1 MRLTAPDGYTASRSY
16 SVASPPDGSNE
27 LELTV
32 ERLEDGEVSTFLHD
46 VVEVGDELEVRG
58 PIGGWFVWDGD
69 APALLVG
76 GGSGVVPLM
85 AMLRLAARTGRA
97 DLVRLVVSVRTPDD
111 LYYADELPGPETT
124 IVYTREAPGPSARPP
139 GPPHRATTFPARSA
153 PTSPRTSAAP
163 RASPTPRAPPRRPR
177 RPDRPD
183 PRRALRTDKLKI
195 AAAGVELRARCL
207 RHAPDSRLGE
217 GVRMLLE
224 GKVVVVSGVGPGLG
238 REIAAAAAREG
249 ASVMMGA
256 RTEANLSAAADEIDP
271 SGKTVGYEVTD
282 ITDADQAKRLA
293 DAAVE
298 KFGKLD
304 ALVNCAALD
313 TVFGGV
319 QEADFDEWR
328 KVFDTNV
335 IGSLQVTRAA
345 IPHLKAN
352 GGGSIVFIGS
362 QGMFWPPK
370 GFFQTAYQSSKAG
383 LLSAVYHLAN
393 ELGADKIR
401 VNTVVPT
408 WMWGPPVE
416 GYVNSTAQAQGVE
429 PEQVIAGITVNMPL
443 GEIPTDGD
451 VADAVVFFASDRARM
466 VTAQTLM
473 INAGEFPH

>member
-1 MRLTAPDGYTASRSY
+1 
-16 SVASPPDGSNE
+16 
-27 LELTV
+27 
-32 ERLEDGEVSTFLHD
+32 
-46 VVEVGDELEVRG
+46 
-58 PIGGWFVWDGD
+58 
-69 APALLVG
+69 
-76 GGSGVVPLM
+76 
-85 AMLRLAARTGRA
+85 
-97 DLVRLVVSVRTPDD
+97 
-111 LYYADELPGPETT
+111 
-124 IVYTREAPGPSARPP
+124 
-139 GPPHRATTFPARSA
+139 
-153 PTSPRTSAAP
+153 
-163 RASPTPRAPPRRPR
+163 
-177 RPDRPD
+177 
-183 PRRALRTDKLKI
+183 
-195 AAAGVELRARCL
+195 
-207 RHAPDSRLGE
+207 
-217 GVRMLLE
+217 MLLE

-256 RTEANLSAAADEIDP
+256 RTESNLSAAADEIDP

-282 ITDADQAKRLA
+282 ITDVEQAKRLA
-293 DAAVE
+293 DSAVD

-345 IPHLKAN
+345 IPHLKTN
-352 GGGSIVFIGS
+352 GGGAIVFIGS

-393 ELGADKIR
+393 EVGADKIR

-416 GYVNSTAQAQGVE
+416 GYVNSTAEAQGVP
-429 PEQVIAGITVNMPL
+429 PEQIVAGITVNMPL

>member
-1 MRLTAPDGYTASRSY
+1 
-16 SVASPPDGSNE
+16 
-27 LELTV
+27 
-32 ERLEDGEVSTFLHD
+32 
-46 VVEVGDELEVRG
+46 
-58 PIGGWFVWDGD
+58 
-69 APALLVG
+69 
-76 GGSGVVPLM
+76 
-85 AMLRLAARTGRA
+85 
-97 DLVRLVVSVRTPDD
+97 
-111 LYYADELPGPETT
+111 
-124 IVYTREAPGPSARPP
+124 
-139 GPPHRATTFPARSA
+139 
-153 PTSPRTSAAP
+153 
-163 RASPTPRAPPRRPR
+163 
-177 RPDRPD
+177 
-183 PRRALRTDKLKI
+183 
-195 AAAGVELRARCL
+195 
-207 RHAPDSRLGE
+207 
-217 GVRMLLE
+217 MLLD

-238 REIAAAAAREG
+238 REIATAAAREG

-256 RTEANLSAAADEIDP
+256 RTEANLAAAAEEIDP

-293 DAAVE
+293 DAAVD

-345 IPHLKAN
+345 IPHLKEN

-416 GYVNSTAQAQGVE
+416 GYVNSTAEAQGVP
-429 PEQVIAGITVNMPL
+429 PEQIIAGITVNMPL

>member
-1 MRLTAPDGYTASRSY
+1 
-16 SVASPPDGSNE
+16 
-27 LELTV
+27 
-32 ERLEDGEVSTFLHD
+32 
-46 VVEVGDELEVRG
+46 
-58 PIGGWFVWDGD
+58 
-69 APALLVG
+69 
-76 GGSGVVPLM
+76 
-85 AMLRLAARTGRA
+85 
-97 DLVRLVVSVRTPDD
+97 
-111 LYYADELPGPETT
+111 
-124 IVYTREAPGPSARPP
+124 
-139 GPPHRATTFPARSA
+139 
-153 PTSPRTSAAP
+153 
-163 RASPTPRAPPRRPR
+163 
-177 RPDRPD
+177 
-183 PRRALRTDKLKI
+183 
-195 AAAGVELRARCL
+195 
-207 RHAPDSRLGE
+207 
-217 GVRMLLE
+217 MLLE

-238 REIAAAAAREG
+238 REIATAAAREG

-256 RTEANLSAAADEIDP
+256 RTEANLAAAADEIDP
-271 SGKTVGYEVTD
+271 SRKTVGYEVTD
-282 ITDADQAKRLA
+282 ITDADQANRLA
-293 DAAVE
+293 DAAVD

-319 QEADFDEWR
+319 EEADFDEWR

-345 IPHLKAN
+345 IPHLKKN

-416 GYVNSTAQAQGVE
+416 GYVNSTAEAQGV
-429 PEQVIAGITVNMPL
+429 PAEQIIAGITVNMPL

>member
-1 MRLTAPDGYTASRSY
+1 
-16 SVASPPDGSNE
+16 
-27 LELTV
+27 
-32 ERLEDGEVSTFLHD
+32 
-46 VVEVGDELEVRG
+46 
-58 PIGGWFVWDGD
+58 
-69 APALLVG
+69 
-76 GGSGVVPLM
+76 
-85 AMLRLAARTGRA
+85 
-97 DLVRLVVSVRTPDD
+97 
-111 LYYADELPGPETT
+111 
-124 IVYTREAPGPSARPP
+124 
-139 GPPHRATTFPARSA
+139 
-153 PTSPRTSAAP
+153 
-163 RASPTPRAPPRRPR
+163 
-177 RPDRPD
+177 
-183 PRRALRTDKLKI
+183 
-195 AAAGVELRARCL
+195 
-207 RHAPDSRLGE
+207 
-217 GVRMLLE
+217 MLLE

-238 REIAAAAAREG
+238 REIAAAAARDG

-256 RTEANLSAAADEIDP
+256 RTEANLRAAADEIDP
-271 SGKTVGYEVTD
+271 SGKTVGFEVTD
-282 ITDADQAKRLA
+282 ITNADQAKRLA
-293 DAAVE
+293 DAAVDR
-298 KFGKLD
+298 FGKLD

-416 GYVNSTAQAQGVE
+416 GYVNSTAQAQGVA

>member
-1 MRLTAPDGYTASRSY
+1 
-16 SVASPPDGSNE
+16 
-27 LELTV
+27 
-32 ERLEDGEVSTFLHD
+32 
-46 VVEVGDELEVRG
+46 
-58 PIGGWFVWDGD
+58 
-69 APALLVG
+69 
-76 GGSGVVPLM
+76 
-85 AMLRLAARTGRA
+85 
-97 DLVRLVVSVRTPDD
+97 
-111 LYYADELPGPETT
+111 
-124 IVYTREAPGPSARPP
+124 
-139 GPPHRATTFPARSA
+139 
-153 PTSPRTSAAP
+153 
-163 RASPTPRAPPRRPR
+163 
-177 RPDRPD
+177 
-183 PRRALRTDKLKI
+183 
-195 AAAGVELRARCL
+195 
-207 RHAPDSRLGE
+207 
-217 GVRMLLE
+217 MLLD
-224 GKVVVVSGVGPGLG
+224 GKVLVVSGVGPGLG
-238 REIAAAAAREG
+238 REIATAAAREG

-256 RTEANLSAAADEIDP
+256 RTEANLAAAAEEIDP

-293 DAAVE
+293 DAAVD

-345 IPHLKAN
+345 IPHLKEN

-416 GYVNSTAQAQGVE
+416 GYVNSTAEAQGVP
-429 PEQVIAGITVNMPL
+429 PEQIIAGITVNMPL